1 MLAVICTSP
10 HRTPASHRWL
20 LIHVTNVRTGG
31 SSSIRTRVKGAL
43 RSTRPAALRWAFA
56 SVCAWARRMLSDW
69 TEIDAGRVPDQ
80 LAHVVVRLEPVPAW
94 LRHVVDVVLSDMQR
108 PRPIDVRI
116 GYDAHGSGP
125 ASFGSASRTV
135 AAPPVYGVNDDY
147 AARQT
152 DAARLVEFAYWLQD
166 QFFAETDQASAEA
179 RPECPGH
186 PHPAVPEELDGA
198 AWWVCP
204 IDDRRIAMIGALGP
218 GRRASAR

>member
-1 MLAVICTSP
+1 
-10 HRTPASHRWL
+10 
-20 LIHVTNVRTGG
+20 
-31 SSSIRTRVKGAL
+31 
-43 RSTRPAALRWAFA
+43 
-56 SVCAWARRMLSDW
+56 MLSDW

-80 LAHVVVRLEPVPAW
+80 FAHVVVRLEPMAAW

-108 PRPIDVRI
+108 SRPIDVRI
-116 GYDAHGSGP
+116 GYDAHGVGSGVLRICEP
-125 ASFGSASRTV
+125 DGSC
-135 AAPPVYGVNDDY
+135 AAGYGVNDDY

-179 RPECPGH
+179 RLECPGH